1 MQRLRQRLQLTVDPR
16 LSNPLGQ
23 VTYDGL
29 REETIDI
36 DLSYQKRVD
45 EKSMSLNL
53 KVNVPQKSLISIKY
67 DETIRSNTSF
77 TGVLKYSF
85 NANDSERTNL
95 TIDIDPVAHK
105 KKFIVDLNRFTGER
119 IGYETAMNFA
129 IGELETTYYTLVTS
143 WNMKYRVGVLP
154 TIIVTQKD
162 QEVLRITDST
172 GDLDGYKIRF
182 LPANIELKNQLDS
195 YILISVSQALGK
207 IGPRNGLFGL
217 ETVKK
222 SFRLQIGNA
231 PLTVYNVQQWKTHFE
246 NIQLP
251 ESYSI
256 RSGNDANGNSVQLAT
271 NKWNENRLISTI
283 SHSLDGGKTQTTD
296 LKLDRNYAYQVGSI
310 YFLHSQGYRN
320 VQAVKQLRNST
331 RQFICEHLAKDLNKA
346 NFDYAALIEIF
357 TAWSKEPEN
366 SFLRKLTTR
375 LGLLEVFTKY
385 PAYTDASDRISAILG
400 ERHVQRGEFWR
411 SRIENILNN
420 NRRKDLSQRFQT
432 RRMEIIQSLLSASEK
447 VFDRFLPKIDQKS
460 DDNKWFRVL
469 VAAAADVEL
478 TKVFK
483 KLGDSSKL
491 LISNIQQISQRM
503 NQRRESIRERVQNA
517 IRHLPKASMNDT
529 NSEILYPIGRRPGTY
544 SETSKHYSKAVHTF
558 VKRLWKRNPALTPEF
573 SAVIANT
580 GDTIDLHGDYVL
592 AHDFGGLQFSFRF
605 IYGKV
610 YSVLPNLVEIKENEC
625 STTGRV

>member
-1 MQRLRQRLQLTVDPR
+1 
-16 LSNPLGQ
+16 
-23 VTYDGL
+23 
-29 REETIDI
+29 
-36 DLSYQKRVD
+36 
-45 EKSMSLNL
+45 
-53 KVNVPQKSLISIKY
+53 
-67 DETIRSNTSF
+67 
-77 TGVLKYSF
+77 
-85 NANDSERTNL
+85 
-95 TIDIDPVAHK
+95 
-105 KKFIVDLNRFTGER
+105 
-119 IGYETAMNFA
+119 
-129 IGELETTYYTLVTS
+129 
-143 WNMKYRVGVLP
+143 
-154 TIIVTQKD
+154 
-162 QEVLRITDST
+162 
-172 GDLDGYKIRF
+172 
-182 LPANIELKNQLDS
+182 
-195 YILISVSQALGK
+195 
-207 IGPRNGLFGL
+207 
-217 ETVKK
+217 
-222 SFRLQIGNA
+222 
-231 PLTVYNVQQWKTHFE
+231 
-246 NIQLP
+246 
-251 ESYSI
+251 
-256 RSGNDANGNSVQLAT
+256 
-271 NKWNENRLISTI
+271 
-283 SHSLDGGKTQTTD
+283 
-296 LKLDRNYAYQVGSI
+296 
-310 YFLHSQGYRN
+310 
-320 VQAVKQLRNST
+320 
-331 RQFICEHLAKDLNKA
+331 RQFICEHLTKDLNKTNLA
-346 NFDYAALIEIF
+346 EFIQLSGKRVRSIVEKDYAALIEIF
-357 TAWSKEPEN
+357 TSWSKEPEN

-385 PAYTDASDRISAILG
+385 PTYTDASDRISAILG

-411 SRIENILNN
+411 SRIEDILNN
-420 NRRKDLSQRFQT
+420 NRLKDVSQRFQT
-432 RRMEIIQSLLSASEK
+432 PRRMEIVQSLLSASEK

-460 DDNKWFRVL
+460 IDERIVNFVRKLLASFEQVAKRNSEQWRAIYKAIDDASKGDDNKWFRVL
-469 VAAAADVEL
+469 VAAEADAEL